1 MPDTSDA
8 VIDPYC
14 KRQPRRSQK
23 LTMRWSQ
30 RVRTRSFGAS
40 GSAAFAAEQA
50 NAALAPPAME
60 SATPPERSSKVI
72 GSHEDTAGK

>member
-1 MPDTSDA
+1 
-8 VIDPYC
+8 
-14 KRQPRRSQK
+14 
-23 LTMRWSQ
+23 MRWSQ

-72 GSHEDTAGK
+72 SSHEDTAGK